1 MAKLIVLY
9 KATLVLYCFSYSH
22 SETSLTIRTG
32 LACQV
37 DMRAS
42 FTGEVAAYDE
52 NMLVMLQQS
61 ITHACCLHS
70 WQRIDNHG
78 LLWILS
84 IIPFPF
90 SFDVGKAH
98 IIMFSTEVYFFIE
111 FGVRQI
117 KTQYEWLKEDLKVWY
132 TSQMLLC
139 QTCVLE
145 SYNSRSFSW
154 ETMGDCYDTPS
165 NVLLNYCWIRWL
177 QS

>member
-1 MAKLIVLY
+1 MQSFLACIFIKSIMFKMAKLIVLY

-42 FTGEVAAYDE
+42 STGEVTAYDE

-70 WQRIDNHG
+70 WQHIDNHG

-98 IIMFSTEVYFFIE
+98 IIMFSTEVYFFVE

-117 KTQYEWLKEDLKVWY
+117 KTQYEWLKEDLKVY
-132 TSQMLLC
+132 MIHKSNAIMSNLC
-139 QTCVLE
+139 A
-145 SYNSRSFSW
+145 RK
-154 ETMGDCYDTPS
+154 
-165 NVLLNYCWIRWL
+165 L
-177 QS
+177 QLQKL